1 METTPTTQDA
11 LGEVLIIVKEE
22 AKDHDLKL
30 LVQVS
35 LRQFS
40 LSVMS
45 LNALVNIFA
54 MMIYDLQVFFI
65 AATENCILAKK
76 RC

>member
-35 LRQFS
+35 LRQFFYS
-40 LSVMS
+40 QCL
-45 LNALVNIFA
+45 
-54 MMIYDLQVFFI
+54 
-65 AATENCILAKK
+65 
-76 RC
+76 